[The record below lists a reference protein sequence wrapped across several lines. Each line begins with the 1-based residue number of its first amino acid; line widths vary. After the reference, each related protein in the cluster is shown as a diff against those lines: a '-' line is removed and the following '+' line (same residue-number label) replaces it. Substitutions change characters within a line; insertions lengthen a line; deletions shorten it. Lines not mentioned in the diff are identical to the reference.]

1 MRHTF
6 HYDSKTFQKQ
16 DGNNMVRE
24 KTEELTKLYDEATGT
39 WKFVRKDTGPLKS
52 IETIKHTLARL
63 GLSRNEARVYLHLA
77 RHEECKASEVSE
89 ALCLH
94 RTETYRILR
103 DLEKQGLVSSVFEK
117 PLKFVATPFQK
128 AIELLIEAKKLRIRF
143 LEQKKESLFDAWL
156 SLPHS
161 HVTTERKKVFQ
172 ILEGQEQIDLK
183 ANEILEK
190 ARHKVVVFAP
200 EADLSHLY
208 YSGFIDKLEECCE
221 KSIDIQLLTN
231 ESPKSRF
238 FNEKTELDIK
248 YSSSNIADLPGFIVV
263 DKEQLLLSI
272 VKDPEEGHEKRRRL
286 TALSTNYSAF
296 IKILDR
302 LFTELWC
309 AEASMEA
316 LLTV

>member
-1 MRHTF
+1 MV
-6 HYDSKTFQKQ
+6 QKK
-16 DGNNMVRE
+16 N
-24 KTEELTKLYDEATGT
+24 EELLKLFDEETGT
-39 WKFVRKDTGPLKS
+39 WKFVRKDTGPPKS
-52 IETIKHTLARL
+52 IEVIQKTLARL

-117 PLKFVATPFQK
+117 PLKFIATPFQK
-128 AIELLIEAKKLRIRF
+128 AIDLLIEAKKLKIRF
-143 LEQKKESLFDAWL
+143 LEQKKKSLFDIWL

-161 HVTTERKKVFQ
+161 HVTTERKRMFQ

-208 YSGFIDKLEECCE
+208 YSGSIDKLEECCE
-221 KSIDIQLLTN
+221 KNIDVQLLTN

-238 FNEKTELDIK
+238 FDEKTELDIK

-263 DKEQLLLSI
+263 DREQVLLSI
-272 VKDPEEGHEKRRRL
+272 VKDPEDSHEKRRRL
-286 TALSTNYSAF
+286 TALSTNYRAF
-296 IKILDR
+296 VKILDR
-302 LFTELWC
+302 LFSELWR
-309 AEASMEA
+309 AEEPLQA